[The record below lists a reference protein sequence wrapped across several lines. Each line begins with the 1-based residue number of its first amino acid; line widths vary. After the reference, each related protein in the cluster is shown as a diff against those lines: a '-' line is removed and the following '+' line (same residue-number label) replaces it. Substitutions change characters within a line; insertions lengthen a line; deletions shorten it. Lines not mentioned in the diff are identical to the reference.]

1 MQGKTAVPVTELH
14 AGDIGA
20 VAKLKDTLTGDTLG
34 DKAAPI
40 LYPRVK
46 LPEPAITFAIEPKSR
61 ADEDK
66 LGPGIHK
73 LMEEDAMLRFF
84 RDPQTQEFLIA
95 GTGQQHIEVMVSKLK
110 KRYHTEVVLKAP
122 KVPYRETIRGQGR
135 CAGPAQEADRR
146 ARAVRRLQDQD
157 GADAARAGSLNL

>member
-1 MQGKTAVPVTELH
+1 MQGKTSVAVNELH

-34 DKAAPI
+34 DKSAPI
-40 LYPRVK
+40 QYPRVT

-73 LMEEDAMLRFF
+73 MMEEDAMLRFF
-84 RDPQTQEFLIA
+84 RDAQTKEF
-95 GTGQQHIEVMVSKLK
+95 SS
-110 KRYHTEVVLKAP
+110 RAP
-122 KVPYRETIRGQGR
+122 DSNTLRWWYRK
-135 CAGPAQEADRR
+135 
-146 ARAVRRLQDQD
+146 
-157 GADAARAGSLNL
+157 